1 VTPGKSL
8 RDVFRGIEALARD
21 LESRGVET
29 TVTASVSFGLRDL
42 GIDMIPGDEEPQHDF
57 TTSFDVL
64 DKVAADVAGDPGRG
78 GFLRSFA
85 DAWLQADAESKE
97 ALRQAWIT
105 IIEQHS
111 LSQTAVPPE
120 RRQAIHDFVKEMMKR

>member
-1 VTPGKSL
+1 MSKAL

-21 LESRGVET
+21 LESKGVET
-29 TVTASVSFGLRDL
+29 TITASISFGLGDL
-42 GIDMIPGDEEPQHDF
+42 GIDAIPGDVDEEPQLDF

-97 ALRQAWIT
+97 TLRPAWIK
-105 IIEQHS
+105 IIERHS
-111 LSQTAVPPE
+111 LSAASVPPE
-120 RRQAIHDFVKEMMKR
+120 RRQAIHDFVKGMMKR

>member
-1 VTPGKSL
+1 MSKSL
-8 RDVFRGIEALARD
+8 RDVFRGVEALARD
-21 LESRGVET
+21 LESQGVET

-42 GIDMIPGDEEPQHDF
+42 GIDAVPGEGDEAPRLDY

-64 DKVAADVAGDPGRG
+64 DKVAADVVGDPSRG

-97 ALRQAWIT
+97 ILRPVWIK
-105 IIEQHS
+105 IIERHS
-111 LSQTAVPPE
+111 LSEAPVSPE
-120 RRQAIHDFVKEMMKR
+120 RRKAIHDFVKGMMK

>member
-1 VTPGKSL
+1 MSKTL
-8 RDVFRGIEALARD
+8 RDVFRGVEALARD
-21 LESRGVET
+21 LESKGVET
-29 TVTASVSFGLRDL
+29 TVTASISFGLGDL
-42 GIDMIPGDEEPQHDF
+42 GIDMIPGDEEPRHDF

-97 ALRQAWIT
+97 ILRQAWIK
-105 IIEQHS
+105 IIERHS
-111 LSQTAVPPE
+111 LSDTPVTPE

>member
-1 VTPGKSL
+1 MSKAL

-29 TVTASVSFGLRDL
+29 IITASISFGLEDL
-42 GIDMIPGDEEPQHDF
+42 GIDAIPGDEEPRLDY
-57 TTSFDVL
+57 TTSFDIL

-85 DAWLQADAESKE
+85 EAWLQADAESKE
-97 ALRQAWIT
+97 AMRPAWIS
-105 IIEQHS
+105 IIERHS
-111 LSQTAVPPE
+111 LSEAAVPPE
-120 RRQAIHDFVKEMMKR
+120 RREAIRRFVEGMMKR